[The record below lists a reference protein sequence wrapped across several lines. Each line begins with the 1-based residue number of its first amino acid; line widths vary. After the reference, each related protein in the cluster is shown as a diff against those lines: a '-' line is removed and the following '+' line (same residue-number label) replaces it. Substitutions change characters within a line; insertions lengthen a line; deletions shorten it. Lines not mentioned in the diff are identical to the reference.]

1 MCSPNQLLL
10 LAIATLLYAQYSE
23 AAKITSPQRPVV
35 KAKAAV
41 NDIPANTTSLDRR
54 TLDRQHPHQYS
65 GSGGCACRTD
75 GGRYAS
81 ARLLQRRPHQ
91 FHPVRPATHHARLHQ
106 VSINLCHDI
115 TKVSHL
121 VIVHVLKH
129 SSSTRTIQQLFYQGA
144 SS

>member
-41 NDIPANTTSLDRR
+41 NGIPANTTRLDRR
-54 TLDRQHPHQYS
+54 TLDRRLPRDEADLFRDGPDMVVARDLCRF
-65 GSGGCACRTD
+65 GSTRANISRPGGCACRAD
-75 GGRYAS
+75 GGRHAS

-91 FHPVRPATHHARLHQ
+91 FHPVRPVTHHARLYQ
-106 VSINLCHDI
+106 VSM
-115 TKVSHL
+115 
-121 VIVHVLKH
+121 
-129 SSSTRTIQQLFYQGA
+129 
-144 SS
+144 